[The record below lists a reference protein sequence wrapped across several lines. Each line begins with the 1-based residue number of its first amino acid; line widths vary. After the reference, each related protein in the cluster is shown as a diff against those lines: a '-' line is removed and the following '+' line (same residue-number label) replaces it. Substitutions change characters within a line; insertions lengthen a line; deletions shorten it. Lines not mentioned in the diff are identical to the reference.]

1 MNKKQLQFD
10 RLLAV
15 LHQNSD
21 YITAKSLSKQ
31 LNLSEKT
38 VYRLVKEINQ
48 NYSPDELIIKKR
60 GRGFKLNRLKNHA
73 TLINS
78 KQNDFTPASR
88 QLQILER
95 LLMISPKKLLIMKKL
110 LVMIMLPWDIQEILV
125 ML

>member
-48 NYSPDELIIKKR
+48 NYFPDELIIKR
-60 GRGFKLNRLKNHA
+60 EDVVLNLIDLK
-73 TLINS
+73 
-78 KQNDFTPASR
+78 
-88 QLQILER
+88 
-95 LLMISPKKLLIMKKL
+95 
-110 LVMIMLPWDIQEILV
+110 IMLL
-125 ML
+125 

>member
-1 MNKKQLQFD
+1 MKMNKKQLQFD

-48 NYSPDELIIKKR
+48 NYFPDELIIKR
-60 GRGFKLNRLKNHA
+60 EDVVLNLIDLK
-73 TLINS
+73 
-78 KQNDFTPASR
+78 
-88 QLQILER
+88 
-95 LLMISPKKLLIMKKL
+95 
-110 LVMIMLPWDIQEILV
+110 IMLL
-125 ML
+125 